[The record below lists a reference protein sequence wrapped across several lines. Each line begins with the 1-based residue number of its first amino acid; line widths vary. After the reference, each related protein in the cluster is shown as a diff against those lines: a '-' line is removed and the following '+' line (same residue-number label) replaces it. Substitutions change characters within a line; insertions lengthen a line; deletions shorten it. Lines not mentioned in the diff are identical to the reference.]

1 MADENHAAEAP
12 ADAPKQSKGTLK
24 LILVAVGASLITAG
38 GMFGAFMLLG
48 EHPPQAENPDE
59 HADEADGGDGQN
71 TEKKKKK
78 KKKKHDGPELPPT
91 YMKLDNLTV
100 NLAGGK
106 DHFLAANM
114 ELKIGEPEAQ
124 RLLTERLPEVKNLVL
139 LTLSAQTPETLATV
153 EGKTALAQKLR
164 DDLNTLID
172 QDEETGVVDIFFT
185 QFIIQ

>member
-1 MADENHAAEAP
+1 MAEENHAAEA
-12 ADAPKQSKGTLK
+12 AAGAAGKKGLLK
-24 LILVAVGASLITAG
+24 LILVAVGASVLTAG
-38 GMFGAFMLLG
+38 GMFGAFMVLG
-48 EHPPQAENPDE
+48 EHPPQAASPDE

-106 DHFLAANM
+106 DHFLAANL
-114 ELKIGEPEAQ
+114 ELKIAEPDAQ

-139 LTLSAQTPETLATV
+139 LTLSSQTPDALATV

-172 QDEETGVVDIFFT
+172 QDEETGVADIFFT